1 VPQVKSPIR
10 SITDMKPG
18 DNACC
23 IYDTDEEH
31 RNIITPSLRKGPEQN
46 EKVFFE
52 LSVRSII
59 CKDINSAGDWMVN
72 SKQDENISA
81 VKNL

>member
-1 VPQVKSPIR
+1 MLQVQSPFR
-10 SITDMKPG
+10 SITDLKPG
-18 DNACC
+18 DHVCC

-31 RNIITPSLRKGPEQN
+31 RNIITPFLRNGPGQN
-46 EKVFFE
+46 EKVVFE

-59 CKDINSAGDWMVN
+59 CKDITGAGDWMVN
-72 SKQDENISA
+72 SKQDEIISA

>member
-1 VPQVKSPIR
+1 MLQGQTPIR

-18 DNACC
+18 DHARC
-23 IYDTDEEH
+23 IYDTDEEP
-31 RNIITPSLRKGPEQN
+31 RKIVTPSLRKGLEQN

-52 LSVRSII
+52 LSERSII
-59 CKDINSAGDWMVN
+59 CKDMTVTGDGVGN
-72 SKQDENISA
+72 SKQDEIISA

>member
-1 VPQVKSPIR
+1 VTQVKSPLG
-10 SITDMKPG
+10 SITNMKPG
-18 DNACC
+18 DHACC
-23 IYDTDEEH
+23 IHDTEKEH
-31 RNIITPSLRKGPEQN
+31 RNIITMFLRKGPGQEG
-46 EKVFFE
+46 KVFSG